1 MEQEESVFVH
11 VTDVPEIP
19 KGRYPRVVRKVQSR
33 K

>member
-19 KGRYPRVVRKVQSR
+19 KEVSQVVRKVQSR